1 MSIARALLT
10 QAQTQPD
17 AVALHW
23 PEVRHRWW
31 GRSVHWRSISYAQ
44 LRQRSLDVAAGLQAL
59 GLGPGVRTV
68 VMVRPG
74 CDFFVLMYALFL
86 LGAIPVLIDPGLDR
100 RALKQC
106 LAEARPSAFIGV
118 ALAQFARLV
127 LGWGRRSVRQ
137 IVTVG
142 RRWWPGG
149 WTLAQIERRGAALP
163 VASLPTVP
171 DEALAAV
178 LFTSG
183 STGVPKGVAYT
194 HAMFAAQVALLRS
207 AFGIAPGGINLPTFP
222 PFALFDPALGLTSVI
237 PEMDPRHP
245 ARADPARL
253 AATIER
259 FGCTLMFGSP
269 ALIGVLGE
277 WGQRC
282 ATRLATLRTV
292 ISAGAPVAPEKVAR
306 MLAMLPDGA
315 RLWTPYGATEAL
327 PVAVVE
333 AQELLADVR
342 DRTASGAGICVGRP
356 LAANTV
362 RIIAISDVA
371 LGSWADV
378 EELPT
383 GTIGE
388 ITVRGPSVTHT
399 YDARPAAT
407 ALAKIVDRDGAI
419 VHRMGDLGYFDDHG
433 RLWFAGRKSERVQT
447 AARLYFTECVE
458 QVCNE
463 DPAVLRS
470 ALVGIGQRPHQR
482 PVLCIERRRGVDLPW
497 VHLCERLHERLARV
511 AAAQGIDTF
520 LEYEGALPVDI
531 RHNAKIGRSRLAEWA
546 TRRLPAHK

>member
-1 MSIARALLT
+1 MSIATALLR
-10 QAQTQPD
+10 QAQAQPD
-17 AVALHW
+17 AIALHW
-23 PEVRHRWW
+23 PQVRRGWR
-31 GRSVHWRSISYAQ
+31 GRSVHWRAISYAGLQ
-44 LRQRSLDVAAGLQAL
+44 QRSLAVAAGLQSL
-59 GLGPGVRTV
+59 GIGPGVRVV

-74 CDFFVLMYALFL
+74 CEFFVVMYALFL
-86 LGAIPVLIDPGLDR
+86 LGAVPVLIDPGLDR

-106 LAEARPSAFIGV
+106 LAEAQPSAFIGV
-118 ALAQFARLV
+118 GLAQLARVV
-127 LGWGRRSVRQ
+127 LGWARRSVRHV
-137 IVTVG
+137 VTVG
-142 RRWWPGG
+142 RRWFPGG
-149 WTLAQIERRGAALP
+149 WTLAQVERHGAKQQPHAR
-163 VASLPTVP
+163 LPTVA
-171 DEALAAV
+171 DSALAAV

-194 HAMFAAQVALLRS
+194 HAMFAAQVELLRT
-207 AFGIAPGGINLPTFP
+207 AFAITPGGINLPTFP

-269 ALIGVLGE
+269 ALIGVLGD
-277 WGQRC
+277 WGQRHE
-282 ATRLATLRTV
+282 TRLSTLRTV

-306 MLAMLPDGA
+306 MLAMLPTGA

-327 PVAVVE
+327 PVAVAE
-333 AQELLADVR
+333 GAELLGEVR
-342 DRTASGAGICVGRP
+342 GRTAAGGGICVGRP

-362 RIIAISDVA
+362 RIIAIDDAA
-371 LGSWADV
+371 LRTWAEV

-383 GTIGE
+383 GAIGE
-388 ITVRGPSVTHT
+388 ITVRGPSVTHA

-407 ALAKIVDRDGAI
+407 ALAKIRDRDAAI
-419 VHRMGDLGYFDDHG
+419 VHRMGDLGYFDHQG

-447 AARLYFTECVE
+447 AVRLYFTECVE

-497 VHLCERLHERLARV
+497 QRLCERLLERLA
-511 AAAQGIDTF
+511 AEGATQGIDTF
-520 LEYEGALPVDI
+520 LQYPGVFPVDI
-531 RHNAKIGRSRLAEWA
+531 RHNAKIGRARLAEWA
-546 TRRLPAHK
+546 TRRLQK